1 MWGKDHKT
9 PEVITGFGPN
19 RQVDREVC
27 TNRYGLTNINAPE
40 SDGNRGD
47 VRGDVHDDVRDDIHD
62 DGHGDVT

>member
-1 MWGKDHKT
+1 M
-9 PEVITGFGPN
+9 
-19 RQVDREVC
+19 C